1 MPENQE
7 LTPDQVRAFLW
18 EIVARE
24 LYRELKKYDQWSCT
38 ANHLL
43 EKFKTLLE
51 D

>member
-1 MPENQE
+1 MPENKE
-7 LTPDQVRAFLW
+7 PTPDQIRAFLW

-24 LYRELKKYDQWSCT
+24 LYRELKKCDTVSL
-38 ANHLL
+38 LL

>member
-1 MPENQE
+1 MPENKE
-7 LTPDQVRAFLW
+7 PTPDQVRAFLW

-24 LYRELKKYDQWSCT
+24 LYRELKKYDT

-43 EKFKTLLE
+43 EKLKTLLE